1 MKNLMLLPL
10 FVILILSSC
19 QKRDLAHS
27 GDSID
32 DLAQRVLTAIESKD
46 IATLDA
52 LRINRD
58 EFKKYLWP
66 EFPAST
72 NHTPF
77 DFAWDNLN
85 GKTIKGMTR
94 VIADIGGQ
102 EFRLVGVTFEKET
115 EKYSTFT
122 IYTSAVLDVTD
133 PNGNKKQLKF
143 CGSIVERNGEYKFLS
158 YRD

>member
-1 MKNLMLLPL
+1 MKNLILLQL
-10 FVILILSSC
+10 FVIFILSSC

-72 NHTPF
+72 NNTPF

-85 GKTIKGMTR
+85 GKTTKGMTR
-94 VIADIGGQ
+94 AIADIGGQ

-115 EKYSTFT
+115 EKYPTFT
-122 IYTSAVLDVTD
+122 LYTSAVLDVTD
-133 PNGNKKQLKF
+133 LNGNKKQLKF

>member
-1 MKNLMLLPL
+1 MLLPL

-19 QKRDLAHS
+19 QKRDLANS

-32 DLAQRVLTAIESKD
+32 DLAQRVLTAIESND
-46 IATLDA
+46 ITKLDA

-58 EFKKYLWP
+58 EFKNYLWP
-66 EFPAST
+66 EFPASKK
-72 NHTPF
+72 NFPF

-94 VIADIGGQ
+94 ALTDIGGQ
-102 EFRLVGVTFEKET
+102 EYRLVDVAFEENSERYT
-115 EKYSTFT
+115 TFT
-122 IYTSAVLDVTD
+122 IYTSAVLNVTD
-133 PNGNKKQLKF
+133 KDGNIKALKF
-143 CGSIVERNGEYKFLS
+143 CGSIIERNGEYKFLS